1 MEDDERG
8 TNAQPEPEVVSLTGH
23 QQMVLIRNPAGDLV
37 RFLAPNG
44 EVTLSVLLTKEGP
57 VLRFEG
63 ASLVLQAA
71 GTLAIE
77 AERLELSGRSGL
89 SLKTGGNLDVQAEG
103 TISSEGRV
111 QNVTATLGDVSVRA
125 NDDVKL
131 VGERVRVNC

>member
-1 MEDDERG
+1 MEDERREKG
-8 TNAQPEPEVVSLTGH
+8 RQDTEVVSLTGQ

-71 GTLAIE
+71 GTLAVE

-89 SLKTGGNLDVQAEG
+89 SLKTGGNLDIQAQG
-103 TISSEGRV
+103 TITSEGRV

-131 VGERVRVNC
+131 LGERVRVNC

>member
-1 MEDDERG
+1 MEDERETTAG
-8 TNAQPEPEVVSLTGH
+8 PGADVVRLSGEH
-23 QQMVLIRNPAGDLV
+23 QLVVVRNPGGDLV

-44 EVTLSVLLTKEGP
+44 EATLSVLLTKEGP

-71 GTLAIE
+71 GKLALE
-77 AERLELSGRSGL
+77 AEHLELRGRSGL
-89 SLKTGGNLDVQAEG
+89 SLKTGGDLAIDAEG
-103 TISSEGRV
+103 NISSEGRV
-111 QNVTATLGDVSVRA
+111 QTVTATCGDVSVRA